1 MQVGTGTA
9 QDIPLAEQ
17 CRHVARHVRQPQRL
31 TAQQQVGNARMGR
44 QFGHS
49 LAVTGQF
56 PVFRRRTLECPQAL
70 EQVLGLGIRRRRGCI
85 EPDQLPWQNAPTTEL
100 QGQAGEVCGEN
111 LGAGIGRQLFVLIL
125 RPQAIT
131 HSRFQ
136 APRPTGTLGR
146 AGAGDPLGIETGH
159 AAAGIE
165 TGHPRQAGID
175 HDTYTVDGQ
184 AGLGDVGGQ
193 HHFALPRWRRVDG
206 RPLRRQVELTVQR
219 AEQHIRALAQGI
231 RQLLMDTPD
240 FRLPRQEHQQAAG
253 FIVQRFQ
260 NGLHQPWFDELTWLE
275 RPAPAHRHR
284 VHAAFAAQDR
294 RIIEQAGQAFTF
306 QGRRHQQDLQWLFV
320 PKQLTTVQA
329 QGQGQVGIETT
340 FVVLIEDQQAHAF
353 ERRVFL
359 QAPGE
364 DAFGDHFDTGVRSD
378 LAVQANPVA
387 DRFADLFPE
396 FAGEALGRRPRRQP
410 ARFKHEDRL
419 PRQPRLIQ
427 QCQGHAGGLAGT
439 GRCFEHR
446 FVACR
451 QGVTQ
456 RG

>member
-1 MQVGTGTA
+1 M
-9 QDIPLAEQ
+9 
-17 CRHVARHVRQPQRL
+17 
-31 TAQQQVGNARMGR
+31 
-44 QFGHS
+44 
-49 LAVTGQF
+49 
-56 PVFRRRTLECPQAL
+56 
-70 EQVLGLGIRRRRGCI
+70 
-85 EPDQLPWQNAPTTEL
+85 
-100 QGQAGEVCGEN
+100 
-111 LGAGIGRQLFVLIL
+111 
-125 RPQAIT
+125 
-131 HSRFQ
+131 
-136 APRPTGTLGR
+136 
-146 AGAGDPLGIETGH
+146 
-159 AAAGIE
+159 
-165 TGHPRQAGID
+165 
-175 HDTYTVDGQ
+175 
-184 AGLGDVGGQ
+184 
-193 HHFALPRWRRVDG
+193 
-206 RPLRRQVELTVQR
+206 QR
-219 AEQHIRALAQGI
+219 AEQHIRALAQRI

-260 NGLHQPWFDELTWLE
+260 DGLHQARLDELARLE
-275 RPAPAHRHR
+275 RPAPAHRYR
-284 VHAAFAAQDR
+284 VHAAFATQDR
-294 RIIEQAGQAFTF
+294 RIIEQAGQAFAF